1 MRTAG
6 LLLSIA
12 LAGVVLLSLLVPGPP
27 AEPKQAPEFSLR
39 NLEGELVAL
48 SDYRGQ
54 VVVLDFWATW
64 CTPCLTSFPALHA
77 LLEPYADQGLV
88 LIIVSLDRSEESAR
102 EYLVENGYGTDQVL
116 WGSLTQARAVQE
128 LYGVVGIPRTVVI
141 DREGL
146 IRFAG
151 HPDRLDEQVLR
162 AWL

>member
-6 LLLSIA
+6 LILSIA
-12 LAGVVLLSLLVPGPP
+12 LAGVVLLSLLLPGPP

-39 NLEGELVAL
+39 SLEGELVSL
-48 SDYRGQ
+48 SDFRGQ

-77 LLEPYADQGLV
+77 LLEPYVEQGVV
-88 LIIVSLDRSEESAR
+88 LIVVSLDRNEETAR
-102 EYLVENGYGTDQVL
+102 EYLIENGYTTDRVL
-116 WGSLTQARAVQE
+116 WGSLAEARAVQD
-128 LYGVVGIPRTVVI
+128 LYGVVGIPRTIVI

-151 HPDRLDEQVLR
+151 HPDRLDGEVLS